1 MRVAFILGNLTSRHE
16 EARLKYSSEKYS
28 IDTLVNTLRVHLT
41 TTEAN
46 NGHDVEASCNVEVN
60 ESEDVVIKLIRVVA
74 NLALNEQVGSMLA
87 NRSDIVELLIEILD
101 TKSLACEELVLD
113 TIITIN
119 NLSFYDSNLI
129 INYSQKLIDSELRM
143 LLDHWSVGILN

>member
-1 MRVAFILGNLTSRHE
+1 MAFILGNLTSRHE
-16 EARLKYSSEKYS
+16 EARLKYSTEKYS

-41 TTEAN
+41 ATEV
-46 NGHDVEASCNVEVN
+46 NGASAVNDQEAGSSN

-74 NLALNEQVGSMLA
+74 NLALNEQVGTALA

-113 TIITIN
+113 SIITIN

-129 INYSQKLIDSELRM
+129 VNYSQKLIDCEWLHC
-143 LLDHWSVGILN
+143 LTTGHWE